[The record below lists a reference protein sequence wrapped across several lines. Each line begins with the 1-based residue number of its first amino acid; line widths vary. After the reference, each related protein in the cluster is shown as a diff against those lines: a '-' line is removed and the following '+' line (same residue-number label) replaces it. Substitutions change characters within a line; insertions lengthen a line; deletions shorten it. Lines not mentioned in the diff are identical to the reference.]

1 MTDAEAREVVS
12 DLLVRAGFDLFSDTI
27 DQLTDAIVQL
37 WKARGGTA
45 EETLRELTQTVID
58 AHKDAASK
66 QALKVLN
73 PDLDIWAEVVW
84 KTQPPA
90 NPFSGRVDMHE
101 DDC

>member
-45 EETLRELTQTVID
+45 EETLRELTQMHRRSSGIPLY
-58 AHKDAASK
+58 
-66 QALKVLN
+66 ALERSGTTGYCLVETLQCAGALSWESRVL
-73 PDLDIWAEVVW
+73 
-84 KTQPPA
+84 
-90 NPFSGRVDMHE
+90 
-101 DDC
+101 